1 MGPARDRLRQ
11 ATADIH
17 NALHGAAPFLL
28 IEQGRI
34 GHAGY
39 GALLVLLHRY
49 HCAMASACGEGAA
62 ALRAPELAAA
72 HRARIARLRQDIAF
86 LNVPLAET
94 LKDPV
99 RDGAFSIGCLY
110 TVLGSTLG
118 GKVIA
123 RQLEGLLPDGRGRSF
138 FAGGPDDAAHWHLF
152 CTRLE
157 ASAHPLAA
165 VEAGARHAFAWF
177 ALLLEDWRDI
187 RPLPQSDNDGA
198 APWISS
204 RRSG

>member
-1 MGPARDRLRQ
+1 MGPARDRLAR

-17 NALHGAAPFLL
+17 NALHSAAPFLL
-28 IEQGRI
+28 IQQSRI

-49 HCAMASACGEGAA
+49 HCAMANACKTGAV
-62 ALRAPELAAA
+62 ALRAPELTAA
-72 HRARIARLRQDIAF
+72 HRARIARLEEDLAF

-94 LKDPV
+94 MEDPV
-99 RDGAFSIGCLY
+99 QDSAFSIGCLY

-123 RQLEGLLPDGRGRSF
+123 RQLEDLLPDGRGRSF
-138 FAGGPDDAAHWHLF
+138 FAGGPDDAAHWQLF
-152 CTRLE
+152 CARLE
-157 ASAHPLAA
+157 AGAHPLAA

-187 RPLPQSDNDGA
+187 RPLPRSGDGA
-198 APWISS
+198 AGPWISS